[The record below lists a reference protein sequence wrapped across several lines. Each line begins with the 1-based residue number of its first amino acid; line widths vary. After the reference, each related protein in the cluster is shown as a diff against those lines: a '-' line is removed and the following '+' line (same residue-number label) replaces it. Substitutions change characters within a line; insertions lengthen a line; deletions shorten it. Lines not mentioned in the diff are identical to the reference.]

1 MVRWWRLALLV
12 LAGMAAAAAG
22 TVLAVV
28 VNVATGG
35 TAAWF
40 PAAGRHPLTWTAGAT
55 AAGAGASLL
64 VWGAQ
69 RWYER
74 GLAVLVPAVQR
85 PEPWVVDRPAE
96 VGQVV
101 AALRRR
107 GGTVGIT
114 TAVQGAGGFG
124 KTTVAK
130 LVRADRRVLRRFRG
144 RVFWVTLGRD
154 VGKQALAGLVNG
166 LIAQVEPGRAVT
178 FTDARQAG
186 EHLAA
191 VLATGPRRLLVLD
204 DVWSQ
209 DQLAVFPVAGR
220 GARLV
225 TTRIPSLTAGAAVP
239 VRVDQMSLTQ
249 ARALLGAGLP
259 PLPPAVTAGLVE
271 ETGRWP
277 LLLRLV
283 NKILADQAKLQPDI
297 TVAAKDLLGRLRRG
311 GALQVD
317 QLTGVTGQQ
326 LDVSDPD
333 QRQQAVR
340 ATIQA
345 STSLLSPEE
354 DDRFAELAVF
364 AEDETIQVTLLASL
378 WKAIGGVDR
387 MAARALCARLAD
399 LALLTLVPGGD
410 GGGVTMHDVI
420 RDFLRERLGDTRLAQ
435 LHQLLLDTVAAGLP
449 SAPAAAGGGQV
460 TAWWELPDPA
470 RYVREHLIEH
480 LLAAGRPGQA
490 EGLAADLRWAG
501 TRLQASGPAG
511 PYADLTLIGTP
522 RAQRLRRV
530 LGQAAHLLAPTDPPH
545 SLADILYSRIS
556 HDRDWG
562 AQAQA
567 LTDSRKLPALIN
579 HWPLPDLPHPALRR
593 ILTGHTDSVIAV
605 AIAPDSTW
613 LASASWDRS
622 VRIWDPAT
630 GQQRALLTGHTDPVT
645 AVAIAPDGTWLAS
658 ASWDRSVRIWDP
670 ATGQQRATL
679 FAGRTGSVMAVA
691 IAPDSTW
698 LASASR
704 DSMRIWDPAT
714 GRQRATLFG
723 RALVELW
730 DAATGRRAILIGRT
744 GVVTAVAI
752 APDSTW
758 LASASLDRPVRI
770 WDAATGQQRATLTGH
785 TLSVTAVVIAPDS
798 TWLASASLDR
808 SVRIWDAA
816 TGQQR
821 ATLTGHTSE
830 VTAVAIAPDGTWL
843 ASASWDRS
851 VRIWDPATGQQRA
864 LLAGHTDPVTAVA
877 IAPDGTWLASASWDR
892 SVRLWDAATGQQR
905 APLARHTDPV
915 TAVATAPD
923 GPWLASASWD
933 RAVRIWDAATGQQRA
948 LLAGHTGS
956 VMAVAIA
963 PDGTWLAS
971 ASRDGSVRIWDP
983 AASRL
988 DTTPRGQTRHIFAV
1002 AFAPDGTWLASG
1014 DWDGSV
1020 RIWDAATGQQRA
1032 TLTGHTDPVT
1042 AVAIAPDSTWLASAS
1057 LDRSVRIWDPA
1068 TGQQRATL
1076 TGHTSEVTAVAIAPD
1091 STWLASASWDR
1102 SVRIWDPATGQQRAT
1117 LTGHTDP
1124 VTAVAIAPDG
1134 TWLASASLDRSVR
1147 IWDPATGQQRAPL
1160 FAGRTGSV
1168 MAVAIAPDSTWLAS
1182 ASRDS
1187 MRIWDPATGRQ
1198 RATLFGRA
1206 RSE

>member
-1 MVRWWRLALLV
+1 MP
-12 LAGMAAAAAG
+12 AAG
-22 TVLAVV
+22 AGVVLAVV

-55 AAGAGASLL
+55 AAVAGASLL

-186 EHLAA
+186 EHVGA

-220 GARLV
+220 CARLV

-470 RYVREHLIEH
+470 RYLREHLIEH

-593 ILTGHTDSVIAV
+593 ILTGHTDSVMTV
-605 AIAPDSTW
+605 ALAPDSTW

-622 VRIWDPAT
+622 VRTWDAAT
-630 GQQRALLTGHTDPVT
+630 GQQRATLTGHTDPVT

-658 ASWDRSVRIWDP
+658 ASWDRSVRTWDP
-670 ATGQQRATL
+670 
-679 FAGRTGSVMAVA
+679 
-691 IAPDSTW
+691 
-698 LASASR
+698 
-704 DSMRIWDPAT
+704 
-714 GRQRATLFG
+714 
-723 RALVELW
+723 
-730 DAATGRRAILIGRT
+730 
-744 GVVTAVAI
+744 
-752 APDSTW
+752 
-758 LASASLDRPVRI
+758 
-770 WDAATGQQRATLTGH
+770 ATGQQRATLTGH
-785 TLSVTAVVIAPDS
+785 TG
-798 TWLASASLDR
+798 SA
-808 SVRIWDAA
+808 
-816 TGQQR
+816 
-821 ATLTGHTSE
+821 
-830 VTAVAIAPDGTWL
+830 
-843 ASASWDRS
+843 
-851 VRIWDPATGQQRA
+851 
-864 LLAGHTDPVTAVA
+864 
-877 IAPDGTWLASASWDR
+877 
-892 SVRLWDAATGQQR
+892 
-905 APLARHTDPV
+905 
-915 TAVATAPD
+915 
-923 GPWLASASWD
+923 
-933 RAVRIWDAATGQQRA
+933 
-948 LLAGHTGS
+948 
-956 VMAVAIA
+956 MAVAIA

-971 ASRDGSVRIWDP
+971 ASRGGSVRIWAP

-988 DTTPRGQTRHIFAV
+988 DTTPRAQTRHIFAV

-1091 STWLASASWDR
+1091 GTWLASASLDR
-1102 SVRIWDPATGQQRAT
+1102 SVRIWDAATGQQRAT
-1117 LTGHTDP
+1117 LPGHTSAG
-1124 VTAVAIAPDG
+1124 TAVAIPPDG

-1147 IWDPATGQQRAPL
+1147 IWDPATGQQRAL
-1160 FAGRTGSV
+1160 LAGHTSEV
-1168 MAVAIAPDSTWLAS
+1168 TAVAI
-1182 ASRDS
+1182 
-1187 MRIWDPATGRQ
+1187 
-1198 RATLFGRA
+1198 
-1206 RSE
+1206 RSEERRAGK

>member
-55 AAGAGASLL
+55 AAVAGASLL

-154 VGKQALAGLVNG
+154 VTKQALAGLVNG
-166 LIAQVEPGRAVT
+166 LIARVEPGRAVT

-220 GARLV
+220 CARLV

-239 VRVDQMSLTQ
+239 VGVDQMSLTQ

-470 RYVREHLIEH
+470 RYVREHL
-480 LLAAGRPGQA
+480 LAAGRPGQA

-545 SLADILYSRIS
+545 SLADILYRRIS

-613 LASASWDRS
+613 LASASR
-622 VRIWDPAT
+622 
-630 GQQRALLTGHTDPVT
+630 
-645 AVAIAPDGTWLAS
+645 
-658 ASWDRSVRIWDP
+658 DRSVRIWDP

-744 GVVTAVAI
+744 GVVTPVAI
-752 APDSTW
+752 APDSPW

-785 TLSVTAVVIAPDS
+785 TFSVTAVV
-798 TWLASASLDR
+798 
-808 SVRIWDAA
+808 
-816 TGQQR
+816 
-821 ATLTGHTSE
+821 
-830 VTAVAIAPDGTWL
+830 
-843 ASASWDRS
+843 
-851 VRIWDPATGQQRA
+851 
-864 LLAGHTDPVTAVA
+864 
-877 IAPDGTWLASASWDR
+877 
-892 SVRLWDAATGQQR
+892 
-905 APLARHTDPV
+905 
-915 TAVATAPD
+915 
-923 GPWLASASWD
+923 
-933 RAVRIWDAATGQQRA
+933 
-948 LLAGHTGS
+948 
-956 VMAVAIA
+956 
-963 PDGTWLAS
+963 
-971 ASRDGSVRIWDP
+971 
-983 AASRL
+983 
-988 DTTPRGQTRHIFAV
+988 
-1002 AFAPDGTWLASG
+1002 
-1014 DWDGSV
+1014 
-1020 RIWDAATGQQRA
+1020 
-1032 TLTGHTDPVT
+1032 
-1042 AVAIAPDSTWLASAS
+1042 
-1057 LDRSVRIWDPA
+1057 
-1068 TGQQRATL
+1068 
-1076 TGHTSEVTAVAIAPD
+1076 
-1091 STWLASASWDR
+1091 
-1102 SVRIWDPATGQQRAT
+1102 
-1117 LTGHTDP
+1117 
-1124 VTAVAIAPDG
+1124 
-1134 TWLASASLDRSVR
+1134 
-1147 IWDPATGQQRAPL
+1147 
-1160 FAGRTGSV
+1160 
-1168 MAVAIAPDSTWLAS
+1168 
-1182 ASRDS
+1182 
-1187 MRIWDPATGRQ
+1187 
-1198 RATLFGRA
+1198 
-1206 RSE
+1206 